1 MAYSRGRYDPY
12 VLSNS
17 QDGLT
22 HGPSVGFVIVI
33 AALASFA
40 TVLALHLLLPKF
52 SHFSAKASVSIPELV
67 GLPLDQA
74 RQLAEQAELV
84 LEVQGST
91 PDPIVNKQSVARQ
104 SPLAGVSV
112 PMGSRVQVM
121 LSSGP
126 SGSSP

>member
-12 VLSNS
+12 VLSNT

-22 HGPSVGFVIVI
+22 RGPSAVFVVVI
-33 AALASFA
+33 AVLASFA

-52 SHFSAKASVSIPELV
+52 SQFSATPSASIPELV

-74 RQLAEQAELV
+74 RLLAEQAKLV

-91 PDPIVNKQSVARQ
+91 PDPIVKKQSIARQ
-104 SPLAGVSV
+104 SPFAGVKV
-112 PMGSRVQVM
+112 PLGSRVNVM

-126 SGSSP
+126 SGSPP